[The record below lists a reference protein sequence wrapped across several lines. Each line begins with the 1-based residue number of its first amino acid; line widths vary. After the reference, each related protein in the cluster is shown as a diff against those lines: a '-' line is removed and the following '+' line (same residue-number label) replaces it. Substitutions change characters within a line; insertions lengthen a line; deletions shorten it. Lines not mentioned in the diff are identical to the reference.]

1 MHAEVPAAL
10 MSVAMASSISVVLG
24 SVRGALDLRR
34 KRRAVQTV
42 CWARSDRK
50 GMVLGL
56 RRSLGGRWGWRSG
69 AGPAQVVGSAQWRRV
84 V

>member
-1 MHAEVPAAL
+1 MHADVPAAL
-10 MSVAMASSISVVLG
+10 ISVAMASSISAVLG
-24 SVRGALDLRR
+24 GVRRALDLRR

-42 CWARSDRK
+42 RWGSSDRK

-56 RRSLGGRWGWRSG
+56 RRSLGGRWGWRSRS
-69 AGPAQVVGSAQWRRV
+69 GPVQAVGSAQGQWV

>member
-1 MHAEVPAAL
+1 

-42 CWARSDRK
+42 RRGSSGRK
-50 GMVLGL
+50 GVMLGL
-56 RRSLGGRWGWRSG
+56 RRRLGGRRGGRSR
-69 AGPAQVVGSAQWRRV
+69 AGPAQVVGSAQRRWV